1 MNEQNILNT
10 ASAGYHESLID
21 TLKKL
26 TMMDGVSGDEKPV
39 RDFIIERIKDRV
51 DSWYVDNMGNLIT
64 FKKGTGLNRKVM
76 LAAHMDEVGLLI
88 TGINDNG
95 LLKFKAV
102 GGIDTRVL
110 VGKRVRIGK
119 DGFQV

>member
-10 ASAGYHESLID
+10 ASGGYPESLID
-21 TLKKL
+21 ILKKL
-26 TMMDGVSGDEKPV
+26 TMMDGVSGDEMPV

-110 VGKRVRIGK
+110 VGKGSE
-119 DGFQV
+119 